1 MWILKFAFLCSL
13 FHSTSPVLSCF
24 SSFLPYH
31 PLIPF
36 IHSVLSFPPLLSLSF
51 FEQHI
56 LVSQKGL
63 GSFAY
68 KLGSLQIVT
77 STAAQWSES
86 LEHSQFYI
94 ETISSGPG
102 CTTPP
107 LMEMSHRQPFLS
119 PITCHWA
126 CKIHSWHSHCSSIRL
141 NGPSCVAL
149 SFRKMMSVIVKA
161 TFKSGVGEK
170 IMPLFFT
177 LLLAFH
183 LVLIVM
189 HDWLDWRNKLSLRCF
204 GGASRPSYSN
214 YHCW

>member
-1 MWILKFAFLCSL
+1 MSFCSTWGGLKSERLFFAPADIAGLFLVWILKFAFLSFL
-13 FHSTSPVLSCF
+13 FHSASTVLSRF
-24 SSFLPYH
+24 TSFPSLSSFD
-31 PLIPF
+31 PF
-36 IHSVLSFPPLLSLSF
+36 HSVPFPLSLSLSF

-56 LVSQKGL
+56 TPVSQKGL

-68 KLGSLQIVT
+68 KLGWLQIVT

-86 LEHSQFYI
+86 LEHSQSYT

-119 PITCHWA
+119 PITRHWA
-126 CKIHSWHSHCSSIRL
+126 CKIHSWHSHCSSVRL

-170 IMPLFFT
+170 SC
-177 LLLAFH
+177 H
-183 LVLIVM
+183 YSS
-189 HDWLDWRNKLSLRCF
+189 HCF
-204 GGASRPSYSN
+204 
-214 YHCW
+214 